1 MAATV
6 LLVMGLQAGLYVLE
20 RISLTFL
27 ERFME
32 ETMEKV
38 NQELFYIFALLERVH
53 PNLLE
58 HLEKLVAVIHSDNK
72 CFYITHTRTHT
83 LTRVQRE
90 YYLQIL

>member
-6 LLVMGLQAGLYVLE
+6 LLVMGLQTGLYVLE
-20 RISLTFL
+20 RISVAFL

-53 PNLLE
+53 PTLLE
-58 HLEKLVAVIHSDNK
+58 HLEKLVALVHGDIIDFS
-72 CFYITHTRTHT
+72 
-83 LTRVQRE
+83 
-90 YYLQIL
+90 ILFL

>member
-20 RISLTFL
+20 GISLEFL

-32 ETMEKV
+32 RTMEKV

-53 PNLLE
+53 PTLLE
-58 HLEKLVAVIHSDNK
+58 HLEKLVFHYLGFFLS
-72 CFYITHTRTHT
+72 
-83 LTRVQRE
+83 
-90 YYLQIL
+90 LQIYCPK

>member
-20 RISLTFL
+20 RISVTFL

-53 PNLLE
+53 PKLLD
-58 HLEKLVAVIHSDNK
+58 HLEKLVAIIHSDAVD
-72 CFYITHTRTHT
+72 FST
-83 LTRVQRE
+83 LFMRNII
-90 YYLQIL
+90 YKSL